1 MVNGRSCPAPPS
13 AEPQA
18 PEQLKQSLT
27 PLPSCGPVGWG
38 GGEPWKPT
46 GQSQGDPPREQH
58 HSLGPFLSKQG
69 LEPRD

>member
-38 GGEPWKPT
+38 GGGALEAHWTKP
-46 GQSQGDPPREQH
+46 G
-58 HSLGPFLSKQG
+58 GPTKRATPFFGPVPVQAG
-69 LEPRD
+69 T